1 MQVKFSKDFDKQ
13 TSRVK
18 DKVLINRI
26 GKIIQSVMDC
36 ASLKEIPNL
45 VPITGNQGYFRIRLG
60 SYRIGILL
68 EGDTVWFLFFGKR
81 DESTYRKFP

>member
-1 MQVKFSKDFDKQ
+1 
-13 TSRVK
+13 
-18 DKVLINRI
+18 
-26 GKIIQSVMDC
+26 MDC